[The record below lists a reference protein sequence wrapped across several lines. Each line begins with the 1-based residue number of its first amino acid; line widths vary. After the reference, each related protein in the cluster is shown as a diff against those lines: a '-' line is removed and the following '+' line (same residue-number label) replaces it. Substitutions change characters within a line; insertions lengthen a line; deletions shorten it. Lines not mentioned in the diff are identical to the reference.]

1 MKTKAYLRRLWIG
14 LLPVLLVGC
23 AASRTARTVV
33 VSPVETLT
41 PDGNSTVRVHA
52 LIDIPDRALSCR
64 SRLIIRPQLMQGD
77 RLVAYCP
84 VAVFD
89 APVYARKRQ
98 REEVLSG
105 RVDTLADRAVVVR
118 FRRAF
123 SVPYEATVPV
133 PESFTGGRIV
143 AVVTANG
150 CGESRTLARPD
161 MALIANLPTLIDPQ
175 RDLLLNWIEPEFVI
189 RPKVVQGRGEARLQF
204 AINRYDINLA
214 LGDNRREMDAM
225 LGTLQRIVSDSLMT
239 LNSLAIYGMASADGP
254 YAFNTA
260 LARNRANSARV
271 WLARRLDFSAARTRA
286 IATGSRPEGWLPVL
300 EAMRADG
307 HPDTAEVAAI
317 LDRYG
322 AENDDA
328 AEYRIRRLACWSD
341 IRAKYLQK
349 DRKVEYEYTY
359 TIRSFTTDEELL
371 AMYATRPD
379 AFNEEELLR
388 VATLRHTPQEK
399 QEACR
404 TVLRYFPQ
412 SQVAASNLAVL
423 LLREGRLD
431 EAEAVLDRFEDLS
444 PEMLNTKAAIR
455 IVRNDYAGAV
465 ELLEAAGELPEARYN
480 LGLLMAR
487 TGELDRACEL
497 LRGRDDAN
505 AAIVAL
511 SVGRTAEAAAKMT
524 ACGDRSPRAEYV
536 RALIAA
542 RQGDVEALMAH
553 LAGAVVEESL
563 RQRAAVEADFVP
575 YASRADFK
583 ALIGR
588 GREHE

>member
-1 MKTKAYLRRLWIG
+1 M
-14 LLPVLLVGC
+14 
-23 AASRTARTVV
+23 
-33 VSPVETLT
+33 
-41 PDGNSTVRVHA
+41 
-52 LIDIPDRALSCR
+52 
-64 SRLIIRPQLMQGD
+64 
-77 RLVAYCP
+77 AYCP

-260 LARNRANSARV
+260 LARNRANSARA

-328 AEYRIRRLACWSD
+328 AEYRIRRLACWPD

-359 TIRSFTTDEELL
+359 TIRSFTTDEEL
-371 AMYATRPD
+371 MP
-379 AFNEEELLR
+379 R
-388 VATLRHTPQEK
+388 VPMPSMK
-399 QEACR
+399 
-404 TVLRYFPQ
+404 
-412 SQVAASNLAVL
+412 
-423 LLREGRLD
+423 
-431 EAEAVLDRFEDLS
+431 
-444 PEMLNTKAAIR
+444 
-455 IVRNDYAGAV
+455 
-465 ELLEAAGELPEARYN
+465 
-480 LGLLMAR
+480 
-487 TGELDRACEL
+487 
-497 LRGRDDAN
+497 
-505 AAIVAL
+505 
-511 SVGRTAEAAAKMT
+511 
-524 ACGDRSPRAEYV
+524 RSCSA
-536 RALIAA
+536 
-542 RQGDVEALMAH
+542 
-553 LAGAVVEESL
+553 
-563 RQRAAVEADFVP
+563 
-575 YASRADFK
+575 
-583 ALIGR
+583 
-588 GREHE
+588 

>member
-1 MKTKAYLRRLWIG
+1 M
-14 LLPVLLVGC
+14 
-23 AASRTARTVV
+23 
-33 VSPVETLT
+33 
-41 PDGNSTVRVHA
+41 
-52 LIDIPDRALSCR
+52 
-64 SRLIIRPQLMQGD
+64 
-77 RLVAYCP
+77 AYCP

-239 LNSLAIYGMASADGP
+239 LNSLAIYGMASADG
-254 YAFNTA
+254 
-260 LARNRANSARV
+260 
-271 WLARRLDFSAARTRA
+271 
-286 IATGSRPEGWLPVL
+286 
-300 EAMRADG
+300 

-328 AEYRIRRLACWSD
+328 AEYRIRRLACWPD

-399 QEACR
+399 QEAYR

-588 GREHE
+588 GGEHE

>member
-1 MKTKAYLRRLWIG
+1 M
-14 LLPVLLVGC
+14 
-23 AASRTARTVV
+23 
-33 VSPVETLT
+33 
-41 PDGNSTVRVHA
+41 
-52 LIDIPDRALSCR
+52 
-64 SRLIIRPQLMQGD
+64 
-77 RLVAYCP
+77 AYCP

-105 RVDTLADRAVVVR
+105 
-118 FRRAF
+118 
-123 SVPYEATVPV
+123 
-133 PESFTGGRIV
+133 
-143 AVVTANG
+143 
-150 CGESRTLARPD
+150 RPD

-260 LARNRANSARV
+260 LARNRANSARA

-307 HPDTAEVAAI
+307 HPDTAAVAAI

-328 AEYRIRRLACWSD
+328 AEYRIRRLACWPD

-388 VATLRHTPQEK
+388 VTTLRHTPQEK

-404 TVLRYFPQ
+404 TVLHYFPQ
-412 SQVAASNLAVL
+412 SQVAANNLAVL

-431 EAEAVLDRFEDLS
+431 EAEAVLDRFENLS

-588 GREHE
+588 GGEHE